1 MKSDN
6 FVVSVVA
13 ALAIGVVQFLLLNYF
28 WTIII
33 LYVRPVFWLLDHGV
47 TGANL
52 KVLLFFVDNTLN
64 LALSLPAALALCAL
78 RPRRIAL
85 YLALAVLPAFLW
97 QYQLFFGS
105 TPPSLPWTAFLPGI
119 VSAALTLPLAVWIAR
134 RLARP
139 Q

>member
-28 WTIII
+28 WTIIT
-33 LYVRPVFWLLDHGV
+33 LYVQPLPWLLSHGV
-47 TGANL
+47 TGTKL
-52 KVLLFFVDNTLN
+52 QVLLFFVDNMVN
-64 LALSLPAALALCAL
+64 
-78 RPRRIAL
+78 
-85 YLALAVLPAFLW
+85 LALAVLPAFLW

-105 TPPSLPWTAFLPGI
+105 APPSLPWTAFLPGI